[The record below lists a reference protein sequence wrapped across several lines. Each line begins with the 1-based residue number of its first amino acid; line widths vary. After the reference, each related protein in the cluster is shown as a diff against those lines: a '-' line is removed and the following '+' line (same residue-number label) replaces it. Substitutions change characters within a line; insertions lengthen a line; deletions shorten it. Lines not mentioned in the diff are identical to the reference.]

1 MRHTVEIALHDLRVF
16 FLDRGNLIG
25 LLVVPVI
32 LAVAVG
38 LFSGG
43 TPDPRLRV
51 DVIDLDNSPLSAQ
64 FLATLR
70 QANPNLV
77 LCPADNNAEDFCRL
91 GDADSFDLAWATARV
106 QDSTTLAVI
115 AVPAGFEAAVRSFE
129 PVELVY
135 LAKQDFS
142 AAGLIRPAVETAVL
156 RTNGAA
162 VASRVG
168 TGVAMELG
176 LAGVEAADEE
186 ALAQA
191 LYDRAAALWE
201 ANRSGVSFELST
213 QASVGTP
220 ESSEPDGLGQSVP
233 GMGSMFVMFTVLG
246 GMAGLIV
253 ERRQWTLQRLASMPI
268 SRAQLLGGKILGRFT
283 LGMIQYVV
291 VFTVG
296 VVTGLNFGRDPL
308 AIVLTMVSFTLA
320 MTALSFALGTRLDNE
335 FQAGSLSTLLAL
347 TLAPLGGAWWP
358 LEVMPP
364 FMRTLGHISPVA
376 WAMDAY
382 QVLMFQNGDLRAVL
396 LPLSVLLGMTIVF
409 FVIGV
414 RRFRYT

>member
-1 MRHTVEIALHDLRVF
+1 
-16 FLDRGNLIG
+16 
-25 LLVVPVI
+25 
-32 LAVAVG
+32 
-38 LFSGG
+38 
-43 TPDPRLRV
+43 
-51 DVIDLDNSPLSAQ
+51 
-64 FLATLR
+64 
-70 QANPNLV
+70 
-77 LCPADNNAEDFCRL
+77 
-91 GDADSFDLAWATARV
+91 
-106 QDSTTLAVI
+106 
-115 AVPAGFEAAVRSFE
+115 
-129 PVELVY
+129 
-135 LAKQDFS
+135 
-142 AAGLIRPAVETAVL
+142 
-156 RTNGAA
+156 
-162 VASRVG
+162 
-168 TGVAMELG
+168 
-176 LAGVEAADEE
+176 
-186 ALAQA
+186 
-191 LYDRAAALWE
+191 
-201 ANRSGVSFELST
+201 
-213 QASVGTP
+213 
-220 ESSEPDGLGQSVP
+220 
-233 GMGSMFVMFTVLG
+233 
-246 GMAGLIV
+246 
-253 ERRQWTLQRLASMPI
+253 MPI